1 MVSAGAQTF
10 GPFEATSAASF
21 DPVTIPFKVVG
32 TEAQMLIFYG
42 ESLVFVA
49 NQEDHVA
56 YIDAVSIKPV
66 VPKILSGPSDID
78 PDSAIL
84 LSGENFGLP
93 TGQIKVA
100 FRNASVEPFSNG
112 DGSKTEFHLKTV
124 GSDTFAE
131 SDTPIDVAHPQGAV
145 DGQTVDITIATA
157 AGFQSSNVWRARF
170 HNKAVITSG
179 PGTITPG
186 QSFIL
191 RGWDFDSKAECSSE
205 KRGTVTVRFSD
216 KSYKSFPNQGPSNA
230 SDTDLV
236 IPILGSGCLSDSIKV
251 RLPADTAGVVA
262 QAVQIIYESPG
273 GRKSNPWPAQFAPKL
288 ETIAFPWQLVG
299 VNCSDQSA
307 HDACNIP
314 DDSTD
319 SECGWFDGLGS
330 DWPDTS
336 IVAVHVGCWGLD
348 SDNGTDAYVT
358 MVSSS
363 RGWSMSTGVSV
374 SPAVAN
380 ASYSTNAVPIAFA
393 TTSGLVFNVNWHI
406 GAEGGAIW
414 YGGPIYITGPVGVPY
429 Q

>member
-1 MVSAGAQTF
+1 
-10 GPFEATSAASF
+10 
-21 DPVTIPFKVVG
+21 
-32 TEAQMLIFYG
+32 
-42 ESLVFVA
+42 
-49 NQEDHVA
+49 
-56 YIDAVSIKPV
+56 
-66 VPKILSGPSDID
+66 
-78 PDSAIL
+78 
-84 LSGENFGLP
+84 
-93 TGQIKVA
+93 
-100 FRNASVEPFSNG
+100 
-112 DGSKTEFHLKTV
+112 
-124 GSDTFAE
+124 
-131 SDTPIDVAHPQGAV
+131 
-145 DGQTVDITIATA
+145 
-157 AGFQSSNVWRARF
+157 
-170 HNKAVITSG
+170 
-179 PGTITPG
+179 
-186 QSFIL
+186 
-191 RGWDFDSKAECSSE
+191 
-205 KRGTVTVRFSD
+205 
-216 KSYKSFPNQGPSNA
+216 
-230 SDTDLV
+230 V
-236 IPILGSGCLSDSIKV
+236 IPILGSGCLSDSIKI

-288 ETIAFPWQLVG
+288 ETKVFPWQLVG

-348 SDNGTDAYVT
+348 TDNGTDAYVA

-393 TTSGLVFNVNWHI
+393 TTSGLVFNVNWQI